1 MLLKPFY
8 VFPLFFRANIYDS
21 CRMFCKRNYYC
32 RKCNDLHFTDAQR
45 DSMVTQ
51 MNTNLKFY
59 KYLHEFNLPNSVPYQ
74 TGLILYCQRWHSIQ
88 NNNPLNGIFPADV
101 AMPADTNQLAFY
113 SIAQLSSLLRHHKI
127 TSVQLTQFFINRL
140 KTWRHIALCYQPYGT
155 NSNGTS

>member
-8 VFPLFFRANIYDS
+8 VFPLFVLTSTIHAQDVSVKLLLPKKMY
-21 CRMFCKRNYYC
+21 
-32 RKCNDLHFTDAQR
+32 LHFTDAQR

-59 KYLHEFNLPNSVPYQ
+59 KYLHEFNLPNSVPLPNWFDPVLPTMTFNTKQ
-74 TGLILYCQRWHSIQ
+74 QPIKW
-88 NNNPLNGIFPADV
+88 NADV

-127 TSVQLTQFFINRL
+127 TSVQLTFF
-140 KTWRHIALCYQPYGT
+140 Y
-155 NSNGTS
+155 